1 MSKIIVLQGC
11 PCSGKSTWSKE
22 YIKSNENTIRV
33 CRDDIRLELNNG
45 KYSMENEKEVTK
57 IEYERVI
64 LSIKEG
70 LDVIIDAT
78 NLNPKTIKKWEDI
91 SKEYNCEIEFK
102 EFYIPITE
110 AIKRNKKRKAEGGL
124 YIPKKVMFRF
134 YQTYYPNEFVDNRV
148 IKNRDTKLNDCI
160 ICDLDG
166 TLALHTGRHPFEWN
180 KIETDKIDPRL
191 KIILSTYMTVGIKVF
206 FVTGRPDEAKEATV
220 KWLIDNGLTLT
231 DKWQLF
237 TRENND
243 RRPSEEYKKEIYET
257 HILNQY
263 NVISVFE
270 DHTRCVEMYRSLGL
284 LTCQVATLDY

>member
-1 MSKIIVLQGC
+1 MAKLIVLQGC
-11 PCSGKSTWSKE
+11 PCSGKTTWRKQYVTQNPE
-22 YIKSNENTIRV
+22 TIV
-33 CRDDIRLELNNG
+33 ACLDDIRVRLGNG
-45 KYSMENEKEVTK
+45 KYSFDTEKQALKCEDYIVNTGLECDKEV
-57 IEYERVI
+57 IV
-64 LSIKEG
+64 
-70 LDVIIDAT
+70 DAT
-78 NLNPKTIKKWEDI
+78 NLNPKIITKWKETAKKH
-91 SKEYNCEIEFK
+91 NCEIEFK

-110 AIKRNKKRKAEGGL
+110 AIKRSKKRKAEGDI
-124 YIPKKVMFRF
+124 YISKKAMFEF

-148 IKNRDTKLNDCI
+148 IKNRDTKLKDCV

-191 KIILSTYMTVGIKVF
+191 KTILTTYMFVGIKVF
-206 FVTGRPDEAKEATV
+206 FVTGRPNEAKEATV
-220 KWLIDNGLTLT
+220 NWLIDNGLTLT
-231 DKWQLF
+231 GKWQLF
-237 TRENND
+237 TREDND